1 MATQKTVSDYAI
13 EIIAQMGG
21 NAEEICSG
29 QCPEFAK
36 ALVDKVGRGQ
46 IVSNL
51 SSNMVDEL
59 DGYEVIDPETHIQQP
74 SARNMFSTSHCWVKI
89 DGRFYDAFDPYGV
102 DDEAY
107 LQFIEK
113 NG

>member
-1 MATQKTVSDYAI
+1 MEKQSVSDI
-13 EIIAQMGG
+13 TTQILQEMGG
-21 NAEEICSG
+21 DAQEICSG
-29 QCPEFAK
+29 NCTQFAM
-36 ALVDKVGRGQ
+36 KVIDRIGRGQ

-51 SSNMVDEL
+51 TSEMLDEIS
-59 DGYEVIDPETHIQQP
+59 GYEVIAPETHIQRP
-74 SARNMFSTSHCWVKI
+74 TARNMFSTSHCWVKI

-107 LQFIEK
+107 LQFIEN